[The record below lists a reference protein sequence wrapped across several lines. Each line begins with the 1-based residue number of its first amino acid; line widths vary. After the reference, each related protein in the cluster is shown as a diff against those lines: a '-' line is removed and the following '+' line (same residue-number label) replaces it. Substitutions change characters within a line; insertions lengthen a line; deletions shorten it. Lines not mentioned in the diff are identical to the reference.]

1 MLISNKL
8 LDALNEQVG
17 WEFFADK
24 QYLAMAI
31 YFEERGLSNLA
42 KFFYAQADEERTHG
56 LKIVKYIVEA
66 GGKAVIPTINAP
78 KSTFASV
85 EEVAQLFVTQEHEVT
100 QNFYKMADMALAEK
114 DYMTFNFLQWFI
126 EEQLEEESSAGRL
139 LQLVKMSGEERVF
152 QVELMVLHEK

>member
-1 MLISNKL
+1 MLISKKL

-31 YFEERGLSNLA
+31 YFEERGLSNLS
-42 KFFYAQADEERTHG
+42 KFFFAQADEERTHG
-56 LKIVKYIVEA
+56 LKIVKHIIEA
-66 GGKAVIPTINAP
+66 GGKALIPAINAP
-78 KSTFASV
+78 KETFASA
-85 EEVAQLFVTQEHEVT
+85 EEVAQLFVDQEHEVT

-114 DYMTFNFLQWFI
+114 DYMTFNFVQWFI
-126 EEQLEEESSAGRL
+126 EEQLEEELSANRL
-139 LQLVKMSGEERVF
+139 LQLVKISGEERIF

>member
-1 MLISNKL
+1 MLINKKL

-24 QYLAMAI
+24 QYLAVAV

-42 KFFYAQADEERTHG
+42 KFFYAQAQEEREHG
-56 LKIVKYIVEA
+56 LKIVRHIIEA
-66 GGKAVIPTINAP
+66 GGKALIPAINAP
-78 KSTFASV
+78 NNSFASV
-85 EEVAQLFVTQEHEVT
+85 GEVTQLFVDQEHQVT

-126 EEQLEEESSAGRL
+126 EEQLEEEASAARL
-139 LQLVKMSGEERVF
+139 KQLVDMAGEERIF
-152 QVELMVLHEK
+152 QVEMMVAHEK

>member
-1 MLISNKL
+1 MLINKKL
-8 LDALNEQVG
+8 LDALNEQIG

-31 YFEERGLSNLA
+31 YFEERGLPKLA

-66 GGKAVIPTINAP
+66 GGKAQIPAINAP
-78 KSTFASV
+78 KNTFSSA
-85 EEVAQLFVTQEHEVT
+85 EEVAQLFVDQEHEVT
-100 QNFYKMADMALAEK
+100 QNFYKMADTALAEK

-126 EEQLEEESSAGRL
+126 EEQLEEESSAGRF
-139 LQLVKMSGEERVF
+139 LQLVQMSGEERIF
-152 QVELMVLHEK
+152 QVEIVVAHEG